1 MRSVDAGASRSGSGG
16 AVPRAPVQV
25 IAVTGGKG
33 GVGKSVVAVN
43 IAAELAA
50 GGARTLLFDGDLGL
64 ANIDVLLG
72 LTPRWSLAHV
82 LAGQR
87 TLQEILVEAPQGFRV
102 VPGASGVAR
111 LADLGPA
118 EHAGLVAAFSEIA
131 PGLEALIVDTAAGLA
146 PSVLTLAQASQ
157 TVLVVVCDEPTSLT
171 DAYALIKVLSRQ
183 HEVRRFRI
191 LANMVRDAV
200 AGRRLFDTLDR
211 VTARF
216 LDVTLEYA
224 GDIPEDPWLRR
235 SVREQRPVVEAYPSS
250 PAARALKELAR
261 RIPSWPVARAP
272 AGHIEFFAER
282 LAARPAPRLE
292 VVR

>member
-1 MRSVDAGASRSGSGG
+1 MPASGNGSRGR
-16 AVPRAPVQV
+16 APRAPVQV

-50 GGARTLLFDGDLGL
+50 GGTRTLLFDGDLGL

-82 LAGQR
+82 LAGER
-87 TLQEILVEAPQGFRV
+87 SLREVLVEAPQGFRV

-111 LADLGPA
+111 LADLGAA
-118 EHAGLVAAFSEIA
+118 EHAGLVAAFSDIA

-183 HEVRRFRI
+183 HQVRRFRI

-224 GDIPEDPWLRR
+224 GEIPDDPWLRR
-235 SVREQRPVVEAYPSS
+235 SVREQRPVVEAYPAS

-261 RIPSWPVARAP
+261 RIPSWPVAAAP

-282 LAARPAPRLE
+282 LSARPAPRLE